1 MSNHAAS
8 LPLAVDMDGTL
19 VCGDTLWEACVKLV
33 THKPWFI
40 LVMPFW
46 LFRGKAG
53 FKQAVSRQVKLN
65 PAGLAYHPGV
75 LEYLHQQKQLGRTLW
90 LVTAANREIADA
102 IAAHHHGLF
111 DGVMASDATQNLAGG
126 NKARAL
132 VERFG
137 EQGFAYA
144 ANAHVDLQ
152 VWQHAAAAVVVNAG
166 ERLQASV
173 AKVTRVEH
181 TIQEPHAHGL
191 LMRILRAIRIHQWS
205 KNFLVFV
212 PLILSHS
219 WGRPEM
225 VFTVL
230 LAFIAF
236 CCSASAIYII
246 NDFVDLEVDRQH
258 AQKRHRPFAAGS
270 LPLYWGVALAPLF
283 LMVAFALALHLNGL
297 FALTLLAYIV
307 LTLGYSF
314 LLKQFVLLDVLT
326 LTTLYTLRIV
336 AGAVAVN
343 LILSYWL
350 LAFSMFI
357 FFSLALSKR
366 YSELH
371 NLKQLGSGKQKARGY
386 HVEDLP
392 IIIIFGISSGYLA
405 VLVTVLYINNL
416 QADTLYSHPVWLWP
430 VSLAV
435 LYWISRIWLLAHRG
449 ELHEDPVLF
458 AIHDRASY
466 VLVVLVAIS
475 MFLAL

>member
-1 MSNHAAS
+1 MSKHAAS

-33 THKPWFI
+33 ARKPWFI

-53 FKQAVSRQVKLN
+53 FKQAVSQHIKLN

-90 LVTAANREIADA
+90 LVTAANREIADV
-102 IAAHHHGLF
+102 IAAHHPGLF
-111 DGVMASDATQNLAGG
+111 DGVMASDATQNLAGS
-126 NKARAL
+126 NKAGAL

-137 EQGFAYA
+137 EQGFVYA
-144 ANAHVDLQ
+144 ANARVDLR

-166 ERLQASV
+166 NSLRTSV
-173 AKVTRVEH
+173 AKVTQLEH
-181 TIQEPHAHGL
+181 TIEEPYAHGL
-191 LMRILRAIRIHQWS
+191 FNRILRAIRIHQWS
-205 KNFLVFV
+205 KNLLVFV
-212 PLILSHS
+212 PLVMSHS

-225 VFTVL
+225 VLTVL

-236 CCSASAIYII
+236 SCSASAIYII
-246 NDFVDLEVDRQH
+246 NDLVDLEVDRQH
-258 AQKRHRPFAAGS
+258 QQKRYRPFAAGS
-270 LPLYWGVALAPLF
+270 LSLYWGVVLAPL
-283 LMVAFALALHLNGL
+283 LLLAAFILASYINGMFVL
-297 FALTLLAYIV
+297 SLLAYIV
-307 LTLGYSF
+307 LTLSYSF
-314 LLKQFVLLDVLT
+314 LLKQFALLDVLA

-343 LILSYWL
+343 LTLSYWL
-350 LAFSMFI
+350 LAFSMFL

-371 NLKQLGSGKQKARGY
+371 NLKQLGSAKQKARGY

-405 VLVTVLYINNL
+405 VLISVLYINNL
-416 QADTLYSHPVWLWP
+416 QADALYNHPVWLWP